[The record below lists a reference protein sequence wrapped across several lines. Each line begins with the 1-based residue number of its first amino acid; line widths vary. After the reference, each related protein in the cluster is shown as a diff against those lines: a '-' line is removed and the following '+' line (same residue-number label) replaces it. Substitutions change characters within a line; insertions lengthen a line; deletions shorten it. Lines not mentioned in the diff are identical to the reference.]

1 MGAQDELTAP
11 NTTTSGAQTDGAEI
25 KSDCSSV
32 EQGKKGGGGWG
43 GVKC

>member
-1 MGAQDELTAP
+1 MGAQNELAAP

-32 EQGKKGGGGWG
+32 DREKRGEEGGAG
-43 GVKC
+43 